1 MTLLRTLRSAALAS
15 TLLAVNL
22 VALTLFLNP
31 GASLRR
37 DFAGLFLAFFL
48 PAVVVGTAGLFVVT
62 LLGALV
68 RFWPRAR
75 APWPAFPWITTLAC
89 VATGVAAAL
98 FWVNLWNYRHSIPLE
113 MLRALAASSV
123 ALSLAALL
131 LFGVGLDVVLFPRHR
146 RRVSRAVLIGSGAT
160 ALLLPLAAR
169 PSPSPQP
176 RPVPV
181 SIEAIQP
188 MRRLVLIG
196 MDGLG
201 PAQVQDGVARG
212 ALPSF
217 AQLLRRGAQGPL
229 ATLRPTL
236 GPPIWTTIFTGRLPR
251 DHGVKSFVSYRL
263 RGSPTTFEAL
273 PRGALVAVLE
283 RVGLVTSQP
292 VTSAMRRRRAL
303 WDALNAFGIQTG
315 VVRFWGTHPAEH
327 VQGFMLSNA
336 FDALRDD
343 SQRVGSTLYPPE
355 LLREVRAR
363 AVAPADVDSA
373 LVSEFVDLAH
383 DADDAKVPWR
393 RELVD
398 RALAPDLTYRRAGAV
413 LRAAYDPPFFANYFM
428 GLDVVG
434 HSFTRFAEPDRFGDV
449 TPEDARRYGQVR
461 DRYAALLGSWVGEAA
476 HDLRPG
482 EVLLVVSGHGMQPLP
497 LWRRLMESLFGNP
510 LLSGTHLG
518 APDGFILAVGDG
530 IKPGVVLRDASVLD
544 LAPTM
549 LYLMGLPVARDM
561 EGRVLTEMLEESFAR
576 SHPVTYIPSYES
588 LAVAPAPAGSEIAPL
603 PEEP

>member
-292 VTSAMRRRRAL
+292 VTSATRRRRAL

-398 RALAPDLTYRRAGAV
+398 RALAPDLTYQRAGAV

-588 LAVAPAPAGSEIAPL
+588 LAVAPAPAPDVPPL
-603 PEEP
+603 PDEP

>member
-1 MTLLRTLRSAALAS
+1 MTLLRTFRSAALAS

-31 GASLRR
+31 EASLRR
-37 DFAGLFLAFFL
+37 DALGLLLAFFL

-75 APWPAFPWITTLAC
+75 PPWPAFPWITTLAC
-89 VATGVAAAL
+89 VSTAVAAVL

-123 ALSLAALL
+123 ALSVAALV

-146 RRVSRAVLIGSGAT
+146 RGVSRAVLIASGLV
-160 ALLLPLAAR
+160 ALVLPLFAR
-169 PSPSPQP
+169 PAPAPRP
-176 RPVPV
+176 RPVPL
-181 SIEAIQP
+181 SIEAVP
-188 MRRLVLIG
+188 SGRRLVLIG

-201 PAQVQDGVARG
+201 PMQLQDGVARG

-217 AQLLRRGAQGPL
+217 AQLLRRGAHGPL

-283 RVGLVTSQP
+283 RAGLVTSQP
-292 VTSAMRRRRAL
+292 VTSAVRRRRAL

-343 SQRVGSTLYPPE
+343 PVRAGSTLYPPE
-355 LLREVRAR
+355 LLREVKAR
-363 AVAPADVDSA
+363 AVAPGDVDST
-373 LVSEFVDLAH
+373 LVGEFVDLTH
-383 DADDAKVPWR
+383 DPDDLNVPWR

-398 RALAPDLTYRRAGAV
+398 RALAPDLTYQRAGAV

-449 TPEDARRYGQVR
+449 SPEDARRYGQVR

-476 HDLRPG
+476 NGLRPG
-482 EVLLVVSGHGMQPLP
+482 EVLLVVSGYGMQPLP
-497 LWRRLMESLFGNP
+497 LWRRMMESLFGNP

-544 LAPTM
+544 LTPTM

-588 LAVAPAPAGSEIAPL
+588 LAVAPGPAGGDVAPL
-603 PEEP
+603 PDEP

>member
-22 VALTLFLNP
+22 VALVLFLNP

-37 DFAGLFLAFFL
+37 DAGGLFLAFFL
-48 PAVVVGTAGLFVVT
+48 PAVLVGTAGLFVVT

-75 APWPAFPWITTLAC
+75 APWPAMPWITTLAC
-89 VATGVAAAL
+89 VATGASAAL

-123 ALSLAALL
+123 ALSVAALV

-146 RRVSRAVLIGSGAT
+146 RGASRALLVGAGAT
-160 ALLLPLAAR
+160 ALVLPLAAR
-169 PSPSPQP
+169 PSPAVQP
-176 RPVPV
+176 RPVPL
-181 SIEAIQP
+181 SIETAQP
-188 MRRLVLIG
+188 TRRLVLIG

-217 AQLLRRGAQGPL
+217 AQLLRRGAHGPL

-283 RVGLVTSQP
+283 KVGLVTSQP

-315 VVRFWGTHPAEH
+315 VVRFWGTQPAEH

-343 SQRVGSTLYPPE
+343 QQRVGSTLYPPE
-355 LLREVRAR
+355 LLREVQAR
-363 AVAPADVDSA
+363 AVPPADVDSA
-373 LVSEFVDLAH
+373 LVSEFVDLTH
-383 DADDAKVPWR
+383 DHDNLGVPWR

-398 RALAPDLTYRRAGAV
+398 RALAPDLTYQRAGAV
-413 LRAAYDPPFFANYFM
+413 LRAAYDPPFFANYFL

-476 HDLRPG
+476 RDLRPG
-482 EVLLVVSGHGMQPLP
+482 EVLLVVSGYGMQPLP
-497 LWRRLMESLFGNP
+497 LWRRVMESLFGNP

-561 EGRVLTEMLEESFAR
+561 EGRVLTEMLEASFAR

-588 LAVAPAPAGSEIAPL
+588 LAVAPAPAGPDLPPL
-603 PEEP
+603 PDEP